1 LKQDMTPDSPAKT
14 WRHNMMGVLLA
25 VVAGAVFGR
34 WLGSV
39 QQPKPVPQKVRV
51 ADLRRSVQ
59 TRR

>member
-1 LKQDMTPDSPAKT
+1 
-14 WRHNMMGVLLA
+14 MMGVLLA

-51 ADLRRSVQ
+51 GDLRRSMQ